1 MRTRIFYVADIH
13 GSDRCFRKLLNAAK
27 FYDAQVLM
35 IGGDLT
41 GKMVVPFVENPDGT
55 YRSDWLEKKR
65 MKPKEVEAY
74 ERSFADGGLYTAR
87 LSAREMEDLEG
98 DPKRVYTFFN
108 EKMQERLRAW
118 IALAEERLRPQGLK
132 LHVIPGNDDRFEI
145 DDAVRRAESMVY
157 CEGEIVDI
165 GGYEVASCGF
175 TNPTPWH
182 TPRELGEEDL
192 AKKLDSATRGV
203 SRLDRAIFNFH
214 CPPVDTAID
223 VAPKLTPDLK
233 VVARAGTVATQ
244 HVGSSS
250 VRKLLA
256 ERQPM
261 LGLHG
266 HIHESRGEDRVGRT
280 LVLNPGSEYNLGTLH
295 GILVDLEDGKV
306 VRHQFTMG

>member
-65 MKPKEVEAY
+65 LKPAEVAEY
-74 ERSFADGGLYTAR
+74 ETHLADGGLYTVR
-87 LSAREMEDLEG
+87 VGAREMEDLDG
-98 DPKRVYTFFN
+98 DPKRVYALFN
-108 EKMQERLRAW
+108 ERMQERLRAW

-132 LHVIPGNDDRFEI
+132 LYVIPGNDDRFEI
-145 DDAVRRAESMVY
+145 DDEVKRAESMVY
-157 CEGEIVDI
+157 CEGQVVDI
-165 GGYEVASCGF
+165 AGYEVASCGF

-182 TPRELGEEDL
+182 TPRELREEDL
-192 AKKLDSATRGV
+192 AKKLDAATRGV

-250 VRKLLA
+250 VRELLA
-256 ERQPM
+256 ARQPM

-280 LVLNPGSEYNLGTLH
+280 LVLNPGSEYNQGILH
-295 GILVDLEDGKV
+295 GVLVDLEDGKV